1 MIHIN
6 DIDITVSGPE
16 SDEDEDVTTVTA
28 EIHLAADAKLDNYA
42 LAQAKGHRK
51 LMIEKAAIE
60 ARAKVFAYLY
70 GDIRGIFADL
80 IFELRRSTAENT
92 ALRHAG
98 ERNDALRGIEEHL
111 TKLGLL

>member
-6 DIDITVSGPE
+6 DIGITVSGPE
-16 SDEDEDVTTVTA
+16 SDEDVTTVTA
-28 EIHLAADAKLDNYA
+28 EIHLAAHAQLDNYA
-42 LAQAKGHRK
+42 LARAKGHRK